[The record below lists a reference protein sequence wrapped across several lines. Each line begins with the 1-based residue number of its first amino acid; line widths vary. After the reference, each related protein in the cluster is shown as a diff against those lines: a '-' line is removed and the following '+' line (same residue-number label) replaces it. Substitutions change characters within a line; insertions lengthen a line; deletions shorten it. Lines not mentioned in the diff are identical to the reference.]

1 MYCCFCLYI
10 TAHYVLLAGGAG
22 GLNAGNQRFL
32 VGVGGQVLGVF
43 MLEDILEEGIGK
55 GWAVLS
61 NLTSQYETCYITIMY
76 YILILHPL
84 VDTLFHFYMEF
95 HVHKRSGAE
104 VTKH

>member
-22 GLNAGNQRFL
+22 GLNAGNQRLL

-55 GWAVLS
+55 GCD
-61 NLTSQYETCYITIMY
+61 Q
-76 YILILHPL
+76 ILH
-84 VDTLFHFYMEF
+84 HSMR
-95 HVHKRSGAE
+95 HVISQ
-104 VTKH
+104 